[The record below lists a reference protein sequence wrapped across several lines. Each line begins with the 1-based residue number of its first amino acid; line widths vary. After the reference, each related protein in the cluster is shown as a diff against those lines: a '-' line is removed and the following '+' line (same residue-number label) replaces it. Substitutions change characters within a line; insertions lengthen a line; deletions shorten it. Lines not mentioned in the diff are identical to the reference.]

1 MTDKSTELIERY
13 LYDVIRRL
21 PEKQRTDIEQE
32 LKSLIEDMI
41 EERME
46 AGEADRETCVKA
58 ALNQLGSPAKL
69 ARSYRGEH
77 DSLISGEY
85 YDNYCFVLKTVLI
98 CAGVGILVSNIMSAV
113 IHAVTYVG
121 ETEGII
127 EIMTNDMINIGFI
140 PTALIEIFGVVTLI
154 YAIMERNHVK
164 VTTDKTPWSWEK
176 LPSIPLK
183 KAVISRIDSVIGI
196 IFIVLLAVIF
206 TCIPQLMGAWMKQ
219 ADGNLVAIPVFN
231 LSIWNQVLPI
241 LLFSLAVSLV
251 DEIVKLVAGRYSYAV
266 MYVNIV
272 TNVIGV
278 VLAAILFKMF
288 PIWNADFLPELE
300 AVTGRT
306 FQAKYDVM
314 TYFNTDFFGN
324 VLLAI
329 ILFASILEVG
339 TTVYRTLR
347 YEAGK

>member
-1 MTDKSTELIERY
+1 MTDKSNELVEKY

-21 PEKQRTDIEQE
+21 PEKQRTDIERE

-46 AGEADRETCVKA
+46 TGEMDRELCVGA
-58 ALNQLGSPAKL
+58 VLNELGNPAKL

-113 IHAVTYVG
+113 IHAVTYTG

-127 EIMTNDMINIGFI
+127 KVMTNDMINIGFI
-140 PTALIEIFGVVTLI
+140 PTTLLQIFGVITLI
-154 YAIMERNHVK
+154 YAIMERNQVK
-164 VTTDKTPWSWEK
+164 VTTDKTPWTWEK
-176 LPSIPLK
+176 LPDIPFK
-183 KAVISRIDSVIGI
+183 KAVIKRVDSVIGI
-196 IFIVLLAVIF
+196 VFLVLFAVIF
-206 TCIPQLMGAWMKQ
+206 TFIPQLIGAWLKQ
-219 ADGNLVAIPVFN
+219 ADGTLVAVPVFN
-231 LSIWNQVLPI
+231 LTIWDQVLPI
-241 LLFSLAVSLV
+241 FLLSLGAGLV
-251 DEIVKLVAGRYSYAV
+251 DEIAKLIAGRYSYAV

-272 TNVIGV
+272 TNAVSV
-278 VLAAILFKMF
+278 VLAMILFKLF
-288 PIWNADFLPELE
+288 PIWNAEFLPELE

-306 FQAKYDVM
+306 FQAEFDIM
-314 TYFNTDFFGN
+314 TYFNTGIFSNILIG
-324 VLLAI
+324 I
-329 ILFASILEVG
+329 ILFAAVLEVG

-347 YEAGK
+347 YAGKQ